1 MSNTYF
7 ERLIQLADSVFS
19 VRTDPDQLDV
29 NQEVLE
35 HLEQLHPY
43 CVSEWNEDAGP
54 VCWVLL
60 FPTTTELMHL
70 FLENEINE
78 KQLYERT
85 PLSAK
90 YDCIYLCSA
99 LVLEE
104 FRRKGI
110 ASQLSLKA
118 IEEIRKDYAINS
130 LFAWTYTA
138 EGEIVAKSIASKC
151 KLPLLIRNIN

>member
-1 MSNTYF
+1 MSENYF

-35 HLEQLHPY
+35 HLEKIHPN
-43 CVSEWNEDAGP
+43 CVSEWNEGEGP

-60 FPTTTELMHL
+60 FPTTSDLMHL
-70 FLENEINE
+70 FLKNNISE
-78 KQLYERT
+78 KQLFDRT
-85 PLSAK
+85 PLHAK

-118 IEEIRKDYAINS
+118 IEEIRKDYTIKY
-130 LFAWTYTA
+130 LFAWTYTQEGKIAA
-138 EGEIVAKSIASKC
+138 ESIANKC
-151 KLPLLIRNIN
+151 KLPLLIRKNK

>member
-1 MSNTYF
+1 MSTNYF

-35 HLEQLHPY
+35 HLEKLHPC
-43 CVSEWNEDAGP
+43 CVSEWNEGEGP

-60 FPTTTELMHL
+60 FPTTSDLMHL
-70 FLENEINE
+70 FLENEISE
-78 KQLYERT
+78 KQLYEHT
-85 PLSAK
+85 LSATKK

-104 FRRKGI
+104 FQRKGI
-110 ASQLSLKA
+110 ASHLSLKA
-118 IEEIRKDYAINS
+118 IEEIRKVYTINY
-130 LFAWTYTA
+130 LFAWTFTK
-138 EGEIVAKSIASKC
+138 EGKIAVESIAKKSH
-151 KLPLLIRNIN
+151 LPLLIR